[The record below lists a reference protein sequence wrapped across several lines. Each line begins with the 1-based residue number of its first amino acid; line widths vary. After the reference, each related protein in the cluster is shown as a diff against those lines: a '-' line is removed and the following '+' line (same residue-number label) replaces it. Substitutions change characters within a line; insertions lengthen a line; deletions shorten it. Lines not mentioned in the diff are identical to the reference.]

1 MPARRKSQRR
11 TRKNQSDAARVKTAK
26 PTAATQ
32 ISQVGGGASKRAAPK
47 RSRVSQEEGEMVAVV
62 PKSRGCPEAEEKET
76 TVRMSARAQD
86 REKKTSADDA
96 REVTTST
103 NDDPGKVT
111 SAEIG
116 TTTDEAEVAVHF
128 QMRQERVGVAVV
140 PAENDNVV
148 VVQGKTRENASA
160 VAVHTETSD
169 EELIARIDK
178 DVDAVRRQRNV
189 ADEVPS
195 RRNVVDAVPRQRNVG
210 NAVQFRRSAGNVVP
224 LQRNVDDA
232 VRRQRNLNDAV
243 KVLLHHD
250 AAYLLPLL
258 LLHPAQPT
266 KQSPN

>member
-1 MPARRKSQRR
+1 M
-11 TRKNQSDAARVKTAK
+11 KTAK

-32 ISQVGGGASKRAAPK
+32 MGQVGGGASKRAAPK
-47 RSRVSQEEGEMVAVV
+47 RSRVSQGEGEMAAVV

-76 TVRMSARAQD
+76 TVRMSATVQD

-96 REVTTST
+96 REVATST

-111 SAEIG
+111 STETG

-128 QMRQERVGVAVV
+128 QMRQKRVGVAVV

-148 VVQGKTRENASA
+148 VVQGETRENPSA

-169 EELIARIDK
+169 EEVIATIDK

-195 RRNVVDAVPRQRNVG
+195 RRNVVDAVQHRI
-210 NAVQFRRSAGNVVP
+210 SAGNVVT

-243 KVLLHHD
+243 KVLLQHD
-250 AAYLLPLL
+250 AAHLLQLL

-266 KQSPN
+266 KQSPNLQKARGRRACVK